1 MKKLSNQDNK
11 LRIIEK
17 LIMLNDDDVIKKIE
31 TIINESLQKQ
41 KPDRITRQEA
51 FRHAH
56 HSNKV
61 IEGDILFTQDE
72 VEKLTQ
78 DW

>member
-1 MKKLSNQDNK
+1 MKNSSNQDNK

-41 KPDRITRQEA
+41 KPDRITKPNTI
-51 FRHAH
+51 RHTLQP
-56 HSNKV
+56 NKV
-61 IEGDILFTQDE
+61 IEGDAVFSQDE